1 MSLTS
6 LVLAA
11 AAVAAWF
18 AGFAL
23 AARKASDGAAALLWP
38 VEVGEAILLTMFA
51 ALWFGSL
58 GHGGWAVLFTV
69 IGLLVEGPARLR
81 HRADRPVD
89 GRAWIPTLLGVLR
102 YLGAGALLAWLL

>member
-6 LVLAA
+6 LVVGA

-18 AGFAL
+18 SGFAL
-23 AARKASDGAAALLWP
+23 VLRKASNGALPVLWP
-38 VEVGEAILLTMFA
+38 IEAGEAVLLTMFA

-58 GHGGWAVLFTV
+58 GHGGWGVLFAV
-69 IGLLVEGPARLR
+69 VGLLVEGPARLR
-81 HRADRPVD
+81 HRSDRPID
-89 GRAWIPTLLGVLR
+89 GRAWLPALLGVVR